1 MIDLSALDYN
11 SGYGWY
17 DASTTFKG
25 KTIYVYVS
33 GKTGEPLPDLT
44 ARVNQ
49 TLTWLDANLEQILT
63 YCAEQLLADKNADW
77 VNEKSPAVI
86 AEEFKL
92 KLTLGAM
99 RFTPDKLTLLTFT
112 DGGLFWGHWV
122 MVKMTEDNKPTQAYI
137 EG

>member
-1 MIDLSALDYN
+1 MIDLSTLDYN

-25 KTIYVYVS
+25 ETIYVYVS
-33 GKTGEPLPDLT
+33 GKTGESLPDLT
-44 ARVNQ
+44 ARVNK
-49 TLTWLDANLEQILT
+49 TIAWLDANLEQILG

-77 VNEKSPAVI
+77 VNEKSPAVS
-86 AEEFKL
+86 AEEFKR

-99 RFTPDKLTLLTFT
+99 RFRPDKLTLLTFT

-122 MVKMTEDNKPTQAYI
+122 MVKLPEDFKPTQAYLD
-137 EG
+137 G